1 MQVGNLRK
9 WLRAVTQE
17 DEPDDTH
24 WRKVVEIFLSALR
37 DGNVSNKSMW
47 KMVVLN
53 PKGDVRDFR
62 DIGLIEILW
71 NTITGLINRRLTSAI
86 GFYDV
91 LHGLQAGRRTGTAS
105 LQAKLLQRPMAM
117 SEVVLHE
124 IFLEIQKAY
133 INLYRDMCLN
143 NLEGY
148 GVFPRALRIICM
160 YWGQITMVAKTRG
173 Y

>member
-17 DEPDDTH
+17 DKPDDTH

-71 NTITGLINRRLTSAI
+71 NTITGLLNRRLTSSI

-91 LHGLQAGRRTGTAS
+91 LHGL
-105 LQAKLLQRPMAM
+105 
-117 SEVVLHE
+117 
-124 IFLEIQKAY
+124 
-133 INLYRDMCLN
+133 
-143 NLEGY
+143 
-148 GVFPRALRIICM
+148 
-160 YWGQITMVAKTRG
+160 
-173 Y
+173 